1 MAEKAS
7 GWDQTRPV
15 GNGLGPSPQHGSVM
29 VEPACHTVFC
39 TSAAQGSYTWKPLLW
54 VKGVDRH

>member
-15 GNGLGPSPQHGSVM
+15 GNGLEPSPQRSSTM

-39 TSAAQGSYTWKPLLW
+39 TSAGLAECSSQQSPVQMTET
-54 VKGVDRH
+54 R